1 MKVLTEPF
9 NNVILCVLFVQG
21 EDDDLIVLEP
31 SNPDSADLHDAI
43 NSDDDMTCTFYK
55 VRAI

>member
-1 MKVLTEPF
+1 MLF
-9 NNVILCVLFVQG
+9 YAFFFVQG

-31 SNPDSADLHDAI
+31 SNPDSADLHDAV